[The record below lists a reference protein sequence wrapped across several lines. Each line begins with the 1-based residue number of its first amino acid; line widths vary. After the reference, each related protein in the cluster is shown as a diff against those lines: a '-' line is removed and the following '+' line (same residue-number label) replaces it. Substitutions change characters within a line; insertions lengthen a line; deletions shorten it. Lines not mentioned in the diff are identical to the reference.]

1 MIEFRHMQKAYGP
14 SVVLKDI
21 NATVNDGDAIA
32 VIGPSGTGKST
43 LLRCLNFLDPP
54 TGGQIF
60 VDGEEITAPGCD
72 INKVRQKMGMVFQS
86 YNLFNHMTVIENIM
100 YAPVKLLGL
109 SRQEAYD
116 RGISLLRQVGLVER
130 ALKYPSSLSGGQKQ
144 RVAIARTLA
153 MDPDII
159 LFDEPTSALDPTM
172 VGEVEAVIEEL
183 AKSGKTM
190 MIVTHEMRL
199 AKKVSNRVFYMDEGI
214 IYEDGSTEQIFDH
227 PVKDNT
233 RRFVR
238 RLKVLELNI
247 DSKDYDFVGAI
258 SEIDTYCFKN
268 RIPEKVAHGIR
279 SVVEEL
285 CLSIL
290 IPALPEP
297 KINVVSEYSESH
309 KSAYITVSYPGNYRP
324 GSEEEQMLLKMIDV
338 YSRSNEYTYDEE
350 TDTTTVTI
358 KIFAD

>member
-21 NATVNDGDAIA
+21 NATVNEGDSIA

-86 YNLFNHMTVIENIM
+86 YNLFGHMTVIENIM

-116 RGISLLRQVGLVER
+116 RGVELLQKVGLADR
-130 ALKYPSSLSGGQKQ
+130 TLKYPSSLSGGQKQ

-153 MDPDII
+153 MDPEII

-172 VGEVEAVIEEL
+172 VGEVEAVIEDL
-183 AKSGKTM
+183 ARSGKTM
-190 MIVTHEMRL
+190 MIVTHEMSL
-199 AKKVSNRVFYMDEGI
+199 ARRVSNRVFYMDEGL
-214 IYEDGSTEQIFDH
+214 IYEDGPTDQIFDH
-227 PVKDNT
+227 PQRENT
-233 RRFVR
+233 RRFIR
-238 RLKVLELNI
+238 KLRVLEFTI
-247 DSKDYDFVGAI
+247 DSHDFDFMGL
-258 SEIDTYCFKN
+258 STEIDRYSFKN
-268 RIPEKVAHGIR
+268 HIPLRMSNRIRAAI
-279 SVVEEL
+279 EEL
-285 CLSIL
+285 CVQIL
-290 IPALPEP
+290 LPALSEP
-297 KINVVSEYSESH
+297 HIVVCAEYSEVEEN
-309 KSAYITVSYPGNYRP
+309 AYVTVKYPDRFRPEDAEDGLPYKLLTAGTESIRYR
-324 GSEEEQMLLKMIDV
+324 
-338 YSRSNEYTYDEE
+338 YDETE
-350 TDTTTVTI
+350 GSTVVM
-358 KIFAD
+358 KLR